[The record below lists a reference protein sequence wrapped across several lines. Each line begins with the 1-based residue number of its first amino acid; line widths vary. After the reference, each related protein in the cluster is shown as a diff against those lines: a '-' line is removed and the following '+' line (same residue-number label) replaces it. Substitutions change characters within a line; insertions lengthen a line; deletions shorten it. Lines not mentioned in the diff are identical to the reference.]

1 MLVFWFKNL
10 LGALLLPPAN
20 GLLLLA
26 LAALFRRRRWAGG
39 LGWAGGLLLL
49 LQSLPLV
56 SGALLAP
63 LEDRAGLPPQGP
75 NGAQAIVVLGGGM
88 VETLPSLGGDQ
99 PKDGTLVRLRYA
111 ARYARSWHL
120 PVLVSGGRPPN
131 RVYSEAEVMA
141 RILEQEF
148 AVPVRWREDGSRD
161 TAAGNSPH
169 CAGDAALPSPACGK
183 TFPGGRLRGGQCTG
197 PVHDAKRPGRV
208 GVERLHS
215 PGLGAGAFLP
225 RPPRMAG
232 HRLGQPDGALRC
244 GGTNGRGVITSFPC
258 Q

>member
-161 TAAGNSPH
+161 TAENAQKS
-169 CAGDAALPSPACGK
+169 AAILLPQGIRRIALVTQPYH
-183 TFPGGRLRGGQCTG
+183 FPR
-197 PVHDAKRPGRV
+197 A
-208 GVERLHS
+208 ERLFRA
-215 PGLGAGAFLP
+215 AGFEVVNAPAQF
-225 RPPRMAG
+225 MT
-232 HRLGQPDGALRC
+232 Q
-244 GGTNGRGVITSFPC
+244 NGRAGLALSDFIPRASALERSYLALHEWLGIGWASLTVR
-258 Q
+258 